1 MVQLLAHLTQGL
13 PIFCRFFADC
23 LPIVCRL
30 FADCLSIVRLFLE
43 PFALTVILL
52 AWIFVGQIGWGTV
65 GYVLCDFIGRVIWL
79 GRSG

>member
-1 MVQLLAHLTQGL
+1 VVVQLLAHLTQGL
-13 PIFCRFFADC
+13 R
-23 LPIVCRL
+23 VVSRL
-30 FADCLSIVRLFLE
+30 FADCLLIVRLFLE